1 MLVKQFRLRISREAT
16 ERLER
21 LLPLYCNSGKLL
33 RIIQRELEQRERES
47 RNTNPQLTQ
56 HGKESKG
63 GKQYRKARRI
73 GNKG

>member
-1 MLVKQFRLRISREAT
+1 MSREAT

-33 RIIQRELEQRERES
+33 RIIERILEQREREG

-56 HGKESKG
+56 HGKESTGYQKR
-63 GKQYRKARRI
+63 RKARRI
-73 GNKG
+73 SRET